1 MIKNPRTRRTLAV
14 ALLIL
19 GGVLLFL
26 APDDAWAGV
35 VLLALGV
42 MLEIAGLMFAHRE

>member
-1 MIKNPRTRRTLAV
+1 MIKNPRTRRTLAA
-14 ALLIL
+14 ALLAL
-19 GGVLLFL
+19 GGVLIFL

-42 MLEIAGLMFAHRE
+42 VLEIAGLVFAHRK